1 MNYLGHF
8 YLSGTQ
14 PDVIFGNFIGDV
26 IKGSKWKAYPELI
39 QKGILLHRFIDDYT
53 DNHPDTQLSKDRIRT
68 HFSITS
74 SIVVDMYFD
83 HFLSL
88 HWQRYHRQ
96 TLSEFS
102 QETFEKLKP
111 FEKEMPSYTGI
122 LFQKMRD
129 ENWLSSYKSIKGVS
143 FALSRMGKRVKF
155 QNNWDKAEEILKE
168 NYILLEQDFHRF
180 FPTLIL
186 QVSKKFDI
194 YFDETH

>member
-8 YLSGTQ
+8 YLSGAQ

-26 IKGSKWKAYPELI
+26 IKGSNWKSYPESV
-39 QKGILLHRFIDDYT
+39 QKGILLHRFIDDFT
-53 DNHPDTQLSKDRIRT
+53 DNHPDTQAAKDRIRE

-88 HWQRYHRQ
+88 HWDKYHAQ
-96 TLSEFS
+96 TLSFFS
-102 QETFEKLKP
+102 RKTFDKLRL

-122 LFQKMRD
+122 LYQKMRD
-129 ENWLSSYKSIKGVS
+129 ENWLTSYKSVKGVA

-155 QNNWDKAEEILKE
+155 HNNWDMAGEVLKE
-168 NYILLEQDFHRF
+168 NYIMLEKDFHRF
-180 FPTLIL
+180 FPSLIL
-186 QVSKKFDI
+186 QVEKKYDI
-194 YFDETH
+194 YFDETY

>member
-8 YLSGTQ
+8 YLSGTK

-26 IKGSKWKAYPELI
+26 IKGSRWKAYPETI
-39 QKGILLHRFIDDYT
+39 QKGILLHRFIDDFT
-53 DNHPDTQLSKDRIRT
+53 DNHPDTKIAKDRIRI

-88 HWQRYHRQ
+88 HWQKYHNQ
-96 TLSEFS
+96 SLMDFS
-102 QETFEKLKP
+102 RKTFEKLKP

-122 LFQKMRD
+122 LYQKMRD
-129 ENWLSSYKSIKGVS
+129 EEWLLSYKSIKGVS

-155 QNNWDKAEEILKE
+155 QNNWEKAEEVLKE
-168 NYILLEQDFHRF
+168 NYILLEDDFHRF

-186 QVSKKFDI
+186 QVSKRFGI
-194 YFDETH
+194 NFDETY

>member
-8 YLSGTQ
+8 YLSGPQ

-26 IKGSKWKAYPELI
+26 IKGSKWKLYPESI

-53 DNHPDTQLSKDRIRT
+53 DNHPDTQLSKDRIRS

-88 HWQRYHRQ
+88 HWQKYHTQ
-96 TLSEFS
+96 TLLAFS
-102 QETFEKLKP
+102 RKTFDKLKI

-122 LFQKMRD
+122 LFRKMRD
-129 ENWLSSYKSIKGVS
+129 ENWISSYKSIEGIA
-143 FALSRMGKRVKF
+143 FALSRMGKRVSF
-155 QNNWDKAEEILKE
+155 QNNWDMAEVVLKE
-168 NYILLEQDFHRF
+168 NYMLLEQDFHRF
-180 FPTLIL
+180 FPSLIS
-186 QVSKKFDI
+186 QVKEKFDI
-194 YFDETH
+194 YFEDTL

>member
-8 YLSGTQ
+8 YLSGAQ
-14 PDVIFGNFIGDV
+14 PEVIFGNFIGDV
-26 IKGSKWKAYPELI
+26 IKGSKWKTYPESI
-39 QKGILLHRFIDDYT
+39 QKGILLHRFIDDFT
-53 DNHPDTQLSKDRIRT
+53 DNHPDTQLAKDRIRS

-88 HWQRYHRQ
+88 HWRQYHPQ
-96 TLSEFS
+96 TLLDFS
-102 QETFEKLKP
+102 RRTFDKLKL

-129 ENWLSSYKSIKGVS
+129 EAWLSSYKSIKGVS

-155 QNNWDKAEEILKE
+155 DNNWEMAEEVLKE
-168 NYILLEQDFHRF
+168 NYSMLEKDFHRF
-180 FPTLIL
+180 FPSLIL
-186 QVSKKFDI
+186 QVNKKYDI
-194 YFDETH
+194 KFDETY

>member
-8 YLSGTQ
+8 YLSGIQ

-26 IKGSKWKAYPELI
+26 IKGSKWKAYPESV

-53 DNHPDTQLSKDRIRT
+53 DNHPDTQLAKDRIRS

-88 HWQRYHRQ
+88 NWQKYHPQ
-96 TLSEFS
+96 TLSDFS
-102 QETFEKLKP
+102 RKTFDRLKL
-111 FEKEMPSYTGI
+111 FEKEMPSYTGL
-122 LFQKMRD
+122 LFQKMRN
-129 ENWLSSYKSIKGVS
+129 ENWLSSYKSIKGIA

-155 QNNWDKAEEILKE
+155 DNNWDLAEEVLRE
-168 NYILLEQDFHRF
+168 NYNMLEQDFYRF
-180 FPTLIL
+180 FPSLIMG
-186 QVSKKFDI
+186 VKEKFDI
-194 YFDETH
+194 YFDDTH

>member
-26 IKGSKWKAYPELI
+26 IKGSKWKAYPESI
-39 QKGILLHRFIDDYT
+39 QKGILLHRFIDDFT
-53 DNHPDTQLSKDRIRT
+53 DNHPDTQLAKDRIRT